1 MSEYR
6 DTKSP
11 IKNPPIIV
19 IVGPTAVGKTE
30 LAISLAK
37 KIDGEIIS
45 ADSMQIY
52 KGMDIGTA
60 KPSKREQN
68 NITHHMIDMTE
79 PDQDYSVA
87 KFKKVAQ
94 DIINDI
100 VVRGKFPII
109 VGGTGLYV
117 NALIYDYSFE
127 ELPRDSDCR
136 EKLRKK
142 IEIEGLHKLH
152 EELTDA
158 DPKAAERIHPNDEKR
173 IIRALEVIYTTGN
186 PISEYQKTQKESP
199 YNTLMIGLTKSRDE
213 LYDRIE
219 KRVDKMLEKGLVDE
233 VKDLLARGYNKNM
246 TSMQALGYK
255 EIVEYLQG
263 EVTFEE
269 TIKLVKKRTKR
280 FAKRQLTWFNR
291 DQNIT
296 WYNLSCTNLFKVEKD
311 IIRMLQEYF

>member
-1 MSEYR
+1 MNEFKNTNTPI
-6 DTKSP
+6 TKR
-11 IKNPPIIV
+11 PIIV

-45 ADSMQIY
+45 ADSMQLY

-60 KPSKREQN
+60 KPTKREQN
-68 NITHHMIDMTE
+68 NITHHMIDITE
-79 PDQDYSVA
+79 PDQDYSAA
-87 KFKKVAQ
+87 KFKEVAQ
-94 DIINDI
+94 EIINDI
-100 VVRGKFPII
+100 VVRDKFPII

-127 ELPRDSDCR
+127 DLPRDPECR

-142 IEIEGLHKLH
+142 IGVEGPQKLH
-152 EELTDA
+152 EELIEA
-158 DPKAAERIHPNDEKR
+158 DPKAAERIHPNDERR

-186 PISEYQKTQKESP
+186 PISEYQKTKKESP
-199 YNTLMIGLTKSRDE
+199 YNTLMIGLTKNRDE

-219 KRVDKMLEKGLVDE
+219 KRVNKMIEKGLVDE
-233 VKDLLARGYNKNM
+233 VKDLLAKGYKKNM

-255 EIVEYLQG
+255 EIAEYQQG
-263 EVTFEE
+263 EITFEE
-269 TIKLVKKRTKR
+269 AIKLVKKRTKR